1 MIKRFMV
8 RIILEFE
15 DIFKNLL
22 YNSYIYS
29 KDFFEPS
36 VFKPNRKTN
45 AKFVKELID
54 TATYRPALLNA
65 PYYFITNYCF
75 NELLRL

>member
-29 KDFFEPS
+29 KDFFEQS
-36 VFKPNRKTN
+36 VLKPNRKIN
-45 AKFVKELID
+45 ANFVKELID
-54 TATYRPALLNA
+54 TATYRPALLKHH
-65 PYYFITNYCF
+65 II
-75 NELLRL
+75 L